1 MLHMKSIIGAVIGD
15 VVGSIYET
23 YEYQTKQI
31 NLNHRLSIFK
41 KDKDIF
47 ESDMSF
53 TDDSVLTCAIADA
66 ILHGQTYESKLRE
79 FGLKEENLGLDIYG
93 RSRFGANFLK
103 WLHGGG
109 NDSFGNGCAMRVSPI
124 GYAYDSLE
132 ETLKQAEISCKC
144 THDNIDAINMTKAVV
159 GAIFLARNK
168 KDKNQ
173 IKEFCL
179 EYISTLDFNLEKL
192 RKTYLFDASAI
203 GSVPQAIYCF
213 LISTD
218 FVDTLKNSISIGG
231 DSDTIACIACS
242 IAGAY
247 FGVPNKLAL
256 EVQRFI
262 PSEYMNIINAFDEKY
277 CK

>member
-1 MLHMKSIIGAVIGD
+1 MKSIIGAVIGD
-15 VVGSIYET
+15 VVGSIYEI
-23 YEYQTKQI
+23 YECQNNQI
-31 NLNHRLSIFK
+31 DLSHRLSIFK
-41 KDKDIF
+41 NDKDIF

-66 ILHGQTYESKLRE
+66 ILQGQTYESRLRE
-79 FGLKEENLGLDIYG
+79 FGLKEESLGLDMYG

-109 NDSFGNGCAMRVSPI
+109 NNSFGNGCAMRVSPI

-144 THDNIDAINMTKAVV
+144 THDNIDAINMTKAV
-159 GAIFLARNK
+159 
-168 KDKNQ
+168 
-173 IKEFCL
+173 
-179 EYISTLDFNLEKL
+179 
-192 RKTYLFDASAI
+192 
-203 GSVPQAIYCF
+203 
-213 LISTD
+213 
-218 FVDTLKNSISIGG
+218 
-231 DSDTIACIACS
+231 
-242 IAGAY
+242 AGAY

-256 EVQRFI
+256 EVQRYI